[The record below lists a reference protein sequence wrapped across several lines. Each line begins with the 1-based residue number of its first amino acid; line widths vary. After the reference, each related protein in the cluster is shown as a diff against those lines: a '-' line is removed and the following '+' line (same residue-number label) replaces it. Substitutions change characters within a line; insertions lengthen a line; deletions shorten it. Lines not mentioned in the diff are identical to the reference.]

1 MKREKILQVF
11 YWILMVFPVG
21 LAALM
26 MLFFPKTVPGHFGVS
41 GEATKWMGKSVLLIY
56 PGLSLIL
63 GMIMGAFS
71 IHAKSPQNKKI
82 WFWSGIAV
90 MSTCLVL
97 FVCYIC
103 RVAALI

>member
-11 YWILMVFPVG
+11 YWILMIFPVG

-26 MLFFPKTVPGHFGVS
+26 MLFFPKNVPGHFDLS
-41 GEATKWMGKSVLLIY
+41 GAVTKWSGKSVLLLY
-56 PGLSLIL
+56 PGLSLFSGI
-63 GMIMGAFS
+63 IMGAFS

-82 WFWSGIAV
+82 WFWGGIAV

-97 FVCYIC
+97 FVCYIY